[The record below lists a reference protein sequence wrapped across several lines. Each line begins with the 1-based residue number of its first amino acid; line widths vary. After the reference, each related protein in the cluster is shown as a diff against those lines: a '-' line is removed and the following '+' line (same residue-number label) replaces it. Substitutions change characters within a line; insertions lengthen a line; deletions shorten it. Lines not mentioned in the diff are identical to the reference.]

1 MWTILKVF
9 IEFVTIPLLFMF
21 WFFGHEACGFLVS
34 QPGFKGLYVMDAN
47 QNTKFYIPKCNP
59 NSKNEPAL
67 AFPNLFLLEEM
78 DIRLRNVIAIEMSQL
93 E

>member
-34 QPGFKGLYVMDAN
+34 PPGL
-47 QNTKFYIPKCNP
+47 
-59 NSKNEPAL
+59 EPAPL
-67 AFPNLFLLEEM
+67 RWKVKSTTGPPGKSLNL
-78 DIRLRNVIAIEMSQL
+78 
-93 E
+93 